1 MAFFLTRMLPTCKY
15 NKTLEIPFQS
25 NTFFFIFYNL
35 SYTTLVIP
43 HKWIGTTVESAMIKI
58 AHAPVLSVLVGAHLS
73 LCTQAV
79 LRFPWWTWGNWGSE
93 WWERLEM
100 SFQSQLCPGPGPFTI
115 AQAQCP
121 MFPSQLFPQVMEV
134 MEVYKHFSLTLMC
147 FLDS

>member
-1 MAFFLTRMLPTCKY
+1 MWNISVKQFSLSNSLMTTFCINKSRQSKWLFFLTRMLPTCKY

-100 SFQSQLCPGPGPFTI
+100 SF
-115 AQAQCP
+115 
-121 MFPSQLFPQVMEV
+121 
-134 MEVYKHFSLTLMC
+134 
-147 FLDS
+147 